1 MNLCLLVWLCV
12 ACWFAVGNLPLALWV
27 YCGLG
32 CGFRLIVLLYLIL
45 LNLNKIGGR

>member
-1 MNLCLLVWLCV
+1 MLRVGLLLGICRLL
-12 ACWFAVGNLPLALWV
+12 FWV

-45 LNLNKIGGR
+45 LNLNKIGGGNLVDLVV